1 MRKWRKV
8 VARVLKTKLK
18 SSWRLPLLMDNI
30 VLYIVLL
37 VTFYILILFMPPLS
51 FYLFIH
57 LSLSF
62 PYLGKCN
69 ILILVIL
76 VYDVSLDA
84 FGEDII
90 SIWTIA
96 LCLMSWKY
104 CLALCLMSWKYC
116 LYRLWCATLNKRVI
130 FHVDF
135 M

>member
-1 MRKWRKV
+1 MKWKMKKWWKV
-8 VARVLKTKLK
+8 AARVLKTKLK
-18 SSWRLPLLMDNI
+18 SSWRLPLLVDKS

-37 VTFYILILFMPPLS
+37 VTFSILILLMPPLS
-51 FYLFIH
+51 LYLFIH

-76 VYDVSLDA
+76 TCDVSLDA

-96 LCLMSWKY
+96 LGLMSTKY
-104 CLALCLMSWKYC
+104 CP
-116 LYRLWCATLNKRVI
+116 YRWWCATLNKCVI
-130 FHVDF
+130 FHMDL